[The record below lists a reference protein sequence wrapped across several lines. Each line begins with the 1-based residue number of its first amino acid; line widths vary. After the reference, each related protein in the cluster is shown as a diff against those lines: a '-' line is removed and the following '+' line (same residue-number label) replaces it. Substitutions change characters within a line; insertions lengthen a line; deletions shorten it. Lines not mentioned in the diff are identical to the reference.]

1 MIQSIPL
8 DKLMPSPRNVRRSS
22 DEQADLQLKAD
33 IAARGLLQNLVVA
46 RVDTERGLLLVRGAV
61 PGSKGGDVVVTPSV
75 KMRLKPIKA
84 APVPK
89 AEDAKAAK
97 AGAKPAAKPA
107 KPAKRKKSAR

>member
-1 MIQSIPL
+1 MSGQ
-8 DKLMPSPRNVRRSS
+8 MGNVT
-22 DEQADLQLKAD
+22 KTV
-33 IAARGLLQNLVVA
+33 QNLVVA

-84 APVPK
+84 APAPK

-107 KPAKRKKSAR
+107 GGKK